1 MLERQPGTER
11 VLLVIDQAEELFTSV
26 DTEQRQRFIDLILE
40 ACAAAPLTVVLTLRG
55 DFYGRALEYRPLAD
69 GSTMASSIWAR

>member
-1 MLERQPGTER
+1 MSTRRARQLAKGDVPLPAVIERMLERQPGTER

-40 ACAAAPLTVVLTLRG
+40 ACA
-55 DFYGRALEYRPLAD
+55 GRR
-69 GSTMASSIWAR
+69 